1 MSASTILT
9 STRGLVRSSAF
20 LAATLALAATLPL
33 GVSAATPLAVWDRD
47 FSTMTSGTFTLS
59 ENGNTKGNGYL
70 QISGDNGILLT
81 STDALNVFTVIAR
94 CEGLDLSAEN
104 IQVLFTSYGA
114 ENSPDD
120 NKTGVILPATNAA
133 CRGIWASGAWDPSS
147 NTAGYDQFVHASVPS
162 NYTTLIYNHQQTNG
176 TYAYALGPTSDVD
189 DTVVC
194 TTLYSILGLRS
205 SGTVYKG
212 CAIGGLRGT
221 TSASL
226 LPATGLKITS
236 LAVFSGTLSEA
247 DMKGYI
253 FPSEIQN
260 INVSDDTTVSAINAQ
275 CDSTTYKAA
284 DVTVANG
291 VMITVNEA
299 FSANI
304 RSVSSA
310 GTITLSATSQPDAS
324 YLSHVDFSG
333 VQGGLLRSWLTP
345 GVVGFNF
352 NNNSGGNTSGA
363 LAEGTWHYDANSA
376 NGTSTA
382 MFADGLSTLTWASK
396 ELWSAGTGSILSGYL
411 DDGAKNGHGAEVYL
425 SNIPYATYDVII
437 YCNSD
442 SGNGNFHAKTVNGTT
457 YTWDS
462 AASAVVDGNAAWGK
476 SNLSIPVYGVNALR
490 IKNLTGPLSIYGGER
505 VGSSGTRGGI
515 AAIQIMPPDTPD
527 NINYYTLTLNGAATT
542 WSNGTWTLNGEPVS
556 APTSG
561 YVKIVATSSTAL
573 TVDSA
578 VSLAD
583 LVVTGAVNAVVNV
596 ATNDTGSLFTIKT
609 TVASGVF
616 QQGSPA
622 VLGATPTIVV
632 EDGATFDL
640 NGQIVNGG
648 NLFKLAGAGA
658 GNWPWSLTSS
668 GGEFPLGTLREISL
682 NANATIGGANRIR
695 FGLSGSSSHI
705 AYNTFTLRKT
715 GACELVLCNGRSATG
730 SVGTLDVAE
739 GEVTFTEFTCID
751 GYEDVYAHTAVIVRE
766 GATIRN
772 NTNRFIWMDSLNWLG
787 GEVISANP
795 FAITNAFEGSG
806 TTAKLRF
813 ASGAQATL
821 TGDLVITNSLE
832 LGSYGQNTGD
842 LSLVKAAEVNPVT
855 VTVSGTFTSAGSVS
869 VGAGV
874 TLNLGTNRP
883 TATFDV
889 DSGATLSVR
898 LQSNA
903 DVVSLSVN
911 AQPTNLVVYDADGV
925 PLDNARV
932 TYSDGVLTIMAH
944 LPTLPA
950 VGTVSFDTPE
960 RWEDSLMPSANG
972 DAIIE
977 LSGDAEITVSGTY
990 ALGNLT
996 VSGNGAVSFSGE
1008 GAITAANISLKNGAT
1023 LVRNSKISVV
1033 TGIVL
1038 DSGTVLRLNSVTESA
1053 AISGAGAVETYG
1065 TVVLAHAN
1073 TMTGGIT
1080 VKPGSALSASV
1091 AGAYGEYQTGWAYS
1105 SQRQVVVEDGGT
1117 VDINYIANADSIVA
1131 LTIAGKGVL
1140 ADGVYSGAVTYSG
1153 ANALTGG
1160 SRQLSSLVL
1169 TGDALVDLG
1178 AGWGLVHHQWGNARL
1193 GLNRHTL
1200 TVRGTTTF
1208 PLSNL
1213 NNLNGAA
1220 TTGTLVLDGATL
1232 ELTGNAACNLAGVD
1246 IISKGC
1252 ASNHIATAPS
1262 ALGSFTLKPS
1272 ASGTIAGVWNLPSGC
1287 VPSLDTSNIDP
1298 AVLTDGQVLTL
1309 FTAPAALSS
1318 STISVN
1324 AGARFTT
1331 EIVDNTVIATVKAGM
1346 PANYVHY
1353 DFNAGTDKDTA
1364 RAADSF
1370 AKIDIGGEAAG
1381 GGSNGRAAIVYND
1394 WGTAT
1399 RYTPYWDTY
1408 TAVDLSAAGKS
1419 PLHAGEM
1426 TVTAAAKL
1434 NQTNMILWG
1443 LGTAYNG
1450 NAAIGL
1456 VSLTATSAA
1465 IVTRDV
1471 SGGIDTVVTISNT
1484 EDLTKGYHF
1493 FAVVANGAGTKL
1505 YVDNALASSEK
1516 VVPQKIGQYGQLGS
1530 FHNGAQNVDAPGAN
1544 LVGAA
1549 GFLLDDFR
1557 IYDATLSQAEIR
1569 AIKREVCPDPLFIR
1583 LR

>member
-1 MSASTILT
+1 M
-9 STRGLVRSSAF
+9 
-20 LAATLALAATLPL
+20 
-33 GVSAATPLAVWDRD
+33 AATPVAVWDGD
-47 FSTMTSGTFTLS
+47 FGTSAKTGTDGKTYTLVLPSGSESWVQADGTLKIGSGNQSAYINLQVGSDYNLAQGTKISVLMEYTNAVAQTGAAPIYLQADAYFGLKTKDSSLDVVGDYWGVTYPTTGDVVTTMPSDGCILMVYPQGGGAVQVYSATTRTGLSDASAGGNITGLAFSNKYLQKIGIGGTFTDGSAKNLKNF
-59 ENGNTKGNGYL
+59 ENLVIKKVAVF
-70 QISGDNGILLT
+70 T
-81 STDALNVFTVIAR
+81 SAITATDA
-94 CEGLDLSAEN
+94 
-104 IQVLFTSYGA
+104 
-114 ENSPDD
+114 
-120 NKTGVILPATNAA
+120 AA
-133 CRGIWASGAWDPSS
+133 
-147 NTAGYDQFVHASVPS
+147 Y
-162 NYTTLIYNHQQTNG
+162 Y
-176 TYAYALGPTSDVD
+176 
-189 DTVVC
+189 
-194 TTLYSILGLRS
+194 
-205 SGTVYKG
+205 
-212 CAIGGLRGT
+212 
-221 TSASL
+221 
-226 LPATGLKITS
+226 
-236 LAVFSGTLSEA
+236 
-247 DMKGYI
+247 
-253 FPSEIQN
+253 FPSEIQT
-260 INVSDDTTVSAINAQ
+260 INVDSATTVSAINAQ
-275 CDSTTYKAA
+275 FDSANYKVA

-542 WSNGTWTLNGEPVS
+542 WSSGTWTLNGEPVS

-578 VSLAD
+578 VNLAD
-583 LVVTGAVNAVVNV
+583 LVVTGAVDAVVNV
-596 ATNDTGSLFTIKT
+596 ATNDTGSLFAIKA
-609 TVASGVF
+609 TVAGGVF

-640 NGQIVNGG
+640 NGQIVNGV

-658 GNWPWSLTSS
+658 GNWPWALTSS

-682 NANATIGGANRIR
+682 NGNTTIGGANRIR
-695 FGLSGSSSHI
+695 FGLSGYSSHI
-705 AYNTFTLRKT
+705 AYNNFTLTKT
-715 GACELVLCNGRSATG
+715 GAGELLLCNGRSATD
-730 SVGTLDVAE
+730 SVGTLDVAA

-751 GYEDVYAHTAVIVRE
+751 GYEDVYAHTTVIVRE

-795 FAITNAFEGSG
+795 FAITNVFEGSG

-874 TLNLGTNRP
+874 TLNIGKNRP
-883 TATFDV
+883 TATFNV
-889 DSGATLSVR
+889 DDDATLAVQ

-911 AQPTNLVVYDADGV
+911 AQQPANLNLVVYDADGV

-977 LSGDAEITVSGTY
+977 LSGDARITVDGTY
-990 ALGNLT
+990 QIGTLT
-996 VSGNGAVSFSGE
+996 ISGAGTATFAGDGSVTAV
-1008 GAITAANISLKNGAT
+1008 NISLKNGAALT
-1023 LVRNSKISVV
+1023 RNSKISAT
-1033 TGIVL
+1033 TGIAL
-1038 DSGTVLRLNSVTESA
+1038 DSGTVLKLDGVTESA
-1053 AISGAGAVETYG
+1053 AISGAGSVVTYG

-1080 VKPGSALSASV
+1080 VKTGSLLSAST
-1091 AGAYGEYQTGWAYS
+1091 AGAYGEYSTSWAYTA
-1105 SQRQVVVEDGGT
+1105 QRQVIVENGGT
-1117 VDINYIANADSIVA
+1117 VDINYIANADSAVA
-1131 LTIAGKGVL
+1131 LVIAGKGVL
-1140 ADGVYSGAVTYSG
+1140 VDGEYAGAVKYSGP
-1153 ANALTGG
+1153 NAITGG
-1160 SRQLSSLVL
+1160 SRQISSLVL
-1169 TGDALVDLG
+1169 MDDALVDLG
-1178 AGWGLVHHQWGNARL
+1178 AGWGLIHSGWSNARL
-1193 GLNRHTL
+1193 GLNGHTL
-1200 TVRGTTTF
+1200 TVRGTSVF
-1208 PLSNL
+1208 PIANL
-1213 NNLNGAA
+1213 NTASGAT
-1220 TTGTLVLDGATL
+1220 TTGTLILDGATL
-1232 ELTGNAACNLAGVD
+1232 EVTSNTGSDLSGID
-1246 IISKGC
+1246 IIAKGC
-1252 ASNHIATAPS
+1252 ASNHIATAPTHI
-1262 ALGSFTLKPS
+1262 GSFTLKPS
-1272 ASGTIAGVWNLPSGC
+1272 ATGTVAGVWNLPSGF

-1298 AVLTDGQVLTL
+1298 AGLSDGQVLTL
-1309 FTAPAALSS
+1309 FTAPSALSS

-1324 AGARFTT
+1324 AGGRFTT
-1331 EIVDNTVIATVKAGM
+1331 AIVDNTVVATFKAGM

-1353 DFNAGTDKDTA
+1353 DFNGGTDKDTA

-1370 AKIDIGGEAAG
+1370 AKIDIGGEAGG
-1381 GGSNGRAAIVYND
+1381 GGSNGRAAIVYNA
-1394 WGTAT
+1394 GST
-1399 RYTPYWDTY
+1399 RYTPYWNTY
-1408 TAVDLSAAGKS
+1408 TPVDLSATGKS
-1419 PLHAGEM
+1419 PMHACEM
-1426 TVTAAAKL
+1426 TVTAVAKL
-1434 NQTNMILWG
+1434 KQTNMIIWG
-1443 LGTAYNG
+1443 LGTTANSG
-1450 NAAIGL
+1450 NAIIGL
-1456 VSLTATSAA
+1456 VALSPTSAA
-1465 IVTRDV
+1465 VVTKSAAGV
-1471 SGGIDTVVTISNT
+1471 VDTVVTVST
-1484 EDLTKGYHF
+1484 TSDLTNGYHF
-1493 FAVVANGAGTKL
+1493 FAVVANASGTTL
-1505 YVDNALASSEK
+1505 YVDNAQASSEK
-1516 VVPQKIGQYGQLGS
+1516 MLPQEIGQYGQLGS

-1549 GFLLDDFR
+1549 GFRLDDFR
-1557 IYDATLSQAEIR
+1557 IYDVSLVESEIR
-1569 AIKREVCPDPLFIR
+1569 AVKREVCPDPLFIR

>member
-1 MSASTILT
+1 MSVSTILT
-9 STRGLVRSSAF
+9 SKRTISAIVCS
-20 LAATLALAATLPL
+20 LSIAAM
-33 GVSAATPLAVWDRD
+33 AATPVAVWDGD
-47 FSTMTSGTFTLS
+47 FGTSAKTGTDGKTYTLVLPSGSESWVQADGTLKIGSGNQSAYINLQVGSDYNLAQGTKISVLMEYTNAVAQTGAAPIYLQADAYFGLKTKDSSLDVVGDYWGVTYPTTGDVVTTMPSDGCILMVYPQGGGAVQVYSATTRTGLSDASAGGNITGLAFSNKYLQKIGIGGTFTDGSAKNLKNF
-59 ENGNTKGNGYL
+59 ENLVIKKVAVF
-70 QISGDNGILLT
+70 T
-81 STDALNVFTVIAR
+81 SAITATDA
-94 CEGLDLSAEN
+94 
-104 IQVLFTSYGA
+104 
-114 ENSPDD
+114 
-120 NKTGVILPATNAA
+120 AA
-133 CRGIWASGAWDPSS
+133 
-147 NTAGYDQFVHASVPS
+147 Y
-162 NYTTLIYNHQQTNG
+162 Y
-176 TYAYALGPTSDVD
+176 
-189 DTVVC
+189 
-194 TTLYSILGLRS
+194 
-205 SGTVYKG
+205 
-212 CAIGGLRGT
+212 
-221 TSASL
+221 
-226 LPATGLKITS
+226 
-236 LAVFSGTLSEA
+236 
-247 DMKGYI
+247 
-253 FPSEIQN
+253 FPSEIQT
-260 INVSDDTTVSAINAQ
+260 INVDSATTVSAINAQ
-275 CDSTTYKAA
+275 FDSANYKVA

-345 GVVGFNF
+345 GVVGFNFNF

-527 NINYYTLTLNGAATT
+527 NINYYTLTLNGTATT
-542 WSNGTWTLNGEPVS
+542 WSSGTWTLNGESVA

-561 YVKIVATSSTAL
+561 YVEIVASASTAL
-573 TVDSA
+573 TVDQA
-578 VSLAD
+578 VSLSE
-583 LVVTGAVNAVVNV
+583 LKVGGGENVVVNV
-596 ATNDTGSLFTIKT
+596 ATNDVGSIYALKASIE
-609 TVASGVF
+609 SGVF

-622 VLGATPTIVV
+622 VLGETPTITVKG
-632 EDGATFDL
+632 GATFDL
-640 NGQIVNGG
+640 NGLVVAEVNK
-648 NLFKLAGAGA
+648 FYIAGAGA
-658 GNWPWSLTSS
+658 GNWPWAITSS

-682 NANATIGGANRIR
+682 NANATIGGANRIHY
-695 FGLSGSSSHI
+695 GKSGTQSHI
-705 AYNTFTLRKT
+705 AFNTFTLTKT
-715 GACELVLCNGRSATG
+715 GAGELVVCNGRSAIG
-730 SVGTLDVAE
+730 SVGTFDVVG
-739 GEVTFTEFTCID
+739 GEVTFAEFTCLD
-751 GYEDVYAHTAVIVRE
+751 GYEETYAHTTVIVRE
-766 GATIRN
+766 GTTIRN
-772 NTNRFIWMDSLNWLG
+772 NTNRFIWMDTLNWLG
-787 GEVISANP
+787 GELVSAEP

-832 LGSYGQNTGD
+832 LGSYNQDSGN
-842 LSLVKAAEVNPVT
+842 LSLVKADGINPVT
-855 VTVSGTFTSAGSVS
+855 VTVSGTFSSAGSVS
-869 VGAGV
+869 IGAGI
-874 TLNLGTNRP
+874 TFNLGKNRP
-883 TATFDV
+883 TATFNV
-889 DSGATLSVR
+889 DNDATLSVQ

-903 DVVSLSVN
+903 DVIGLSAS
-911 AQPTNLVVYDADGV
+911 AQPANLIVYDADGV
-925 PLDNARV
+925 QMDNPRV
-932 TYSDGVLTIMAH
+932 TYSSGVLTIMAH
-944 LPTLPA
+944 LPTLLA
-950 VGTVSFDTPE
+950 SGSVVFDTDSS
-960 RWEDSLMPSANG
+960 WEDSLMPTANG

-1023 LVRNSKISVV
+1023 LVRNSKISAA
-1033 TGIVL
+1033 TGIAL

-1193 GLNRHTL
+1193 GLNSHTL

-1232 ELTGNAACNLAGVD
+1232 ELTGNTACNLAGVD

-1287 VPSLDTSNIDP
+1287 VPSL
-1298 AVLTDGQVLTL
+1298 
-1309 FTAPAALSS
+1309 
-1318 STISVN
+1318 
-1324 AGARFTT
+1324 
-1331 EIVDNTVIATVKAGM
+1331 
-1346 PANYVHY
+1346 
-1353 DFNAGTDKDTA
+1353 
-1364 RAADSF
+1364 
-1370 AKIDIGGEAAG
+1370 
-1381 GGSNGRAAIVYND
+1381 
-1394 WGTAT
+1394 
-1399 RYTPYWDTY
+1399 
-1408 TAVDLSAAGKS
+1408 
-1419 PLHAGEM
+1419 
-1426 TVTAAAKL
+1426 
-1434 NQTNMILWG
+1434 
-1443 LGTAYNG
+1443 
-1450 NAAIGL
+1450 
-1456 VSLTATSAA
+1456 
-1465 IVTRDV
+1465 
-1471 SGGIDTVVTISNT
+1471 
-1484 EDLTKGYHF
+1484 
-1493 FAVVANGAGTKL
+1493 
-1505 YVDNALASSEK
+1505 ASS
-1516 VVPQKIGQYGQLGS
+1516 
-1530 FHNGAQNVDAPGAN
+1530 
-1544 LVGAA
+1544 
-1549 GFLLDDFR
+1549 FR
-1557 IYDATLSQAEIR
+1557 
-1569 AIKREVCPDPLFIR
+1569 
-1583 LR
+1583 

>member
-1 MSASTILT
+1 MSVSTILT
-9 STRGLVRSSAF
+9 SKRTISAIVCS
-20 LAATLALAATLPL
+20 LSIAAM
-33 GVSAATPLAVWDRD
+33 AATPVAVWDGD
-47 FSTMTSGTFTLS
+47 FGTSAKTGTDGKTYTLVLPSGSESWVQADGTLKIGSGNQSAYINLQVGSDYNLAQGTKISVLMEYTNAVAQTGAAPIYLQADAYFGLKTKDSSLDVVGDYWGVTYPTTGDVVTTMPSDGCILMVYPQGGGAVQVYSATTRTGLSDASAGGNITGLAFSNKYLQKIGIGGTFTDGSAKNLKNF
-59 ENGNTKGNGYL
+59 ENLVIKKVAVF
-70 QISGDNGILLT
+70 T
-81 STDALNVFTVIAR
+81 SAITATDA
-94 CEGLDLSAEN
+94 
-104 IQVLFTSYGA
+104 
-114 ENSPDD
+114 
-120 NKTGVILPATNAA
+120 AA
-133 CRGIWASGAWDPSS
+133 
-147 NTAGYDQFVHASVPS
+147 Y
-162 NYTTLIYNHQQTNG
+162 Y
-176 TYAYALGPTSDVD
+176 
-189 DTVVC
+189 
-194 TTLYSILGLRS
+194 
-205 SGTVYKG
+205 
-212 CAIGGLRGT
+212 
-221 TSASL
+221 
-226 LPATGLKITS
+226 
-236 LAVFSGTLSEA
+236 
-247 DMKGYI
+247 
-253 FPSEIQN
+253 FPSEIQT
-260 INVSDDTTVSAINAQ
+260 INVDSATTVSAINAQ
-275 CDSTTYKAA
+275 FDSANYKVA

-363 LAEGTWHYDANSA
+363 LTEGTWHYDANSA

-542 WSNGTWTLNGEPVS
+542 WSSGTWTLNGEPVS

-578 VSLAD
+578 VNLAD
-583 LVVTGAVNAVVNV
+583 LVVTGAVDAVVNV
-596 ATNDTGSLFTIKT
+596 ATNDTGSLFAIKA
-609 TVASGVF
+609 TVAGGVF

-640 NGQIVNGG
+640 NGQIVNGV

-658 GNWPWSLTSS
+658 GNWPWALTSS

-682 NANATIGGANRIR
+682 NGNTTIGGANRIR
-695 FGLSGSSSHI
+695 FGLSGYSSHI
-705 AYNTFTLRKT
+705 AYNNFTLTKT
-715 GACELVLCNGRSATG
+715 GAGELLLCNGRSATD
-730 SVGTLDVAE
+730 SVGTLDVAA

-751 GYEDVYAHTAVIVRE
+751 GYEDVYAHTTVIVRE

-795 FAITNAFEGSG
+795 FAITNVFEGSG

-874 TLNLGTNRP
+874 TLNIGKNRP
-883 TATFDV
+883 TATFNV
-889 DSGATLSVR
+889 DDDATLAVQ

-911 AQPTNLVVYDADGV
+911 AQQPANLNLVVYDADGV

-977 LSGDAEITVSGTY
+977 LSGDARITVDGTY
-990 ALGNLT
+990 QIGTLT
-996 VSGNGAVSFSGE
+996 ISGAGTATFAGDGSVTAV
-1008 GAITAANISLKNGAT
+1008 NISLKNGAALT
-1023 LVRNSKISVV
+1023 RNSKISAT
-1033 TGIVL
+1033 TGIAL
-1038 DSGTVLRLNSVTESA
+1038 DSGTVLKLDGVTESA
-1053 AISGAGAVETYG
+1053 AISGAGSVVTYG

-1080 VKPGSALSASV
+1080 VKTGSLLSAST
-1091 AGAYGEYQTGWAYS
+1091 AGAYGEYSTSWAYTA
-1105 SQRQVVVEDGGT
+1105 QRQVIVENGGT
-1117 VDINYIANADSIVA
+1117 VDINYIANADSAVA
-1131 LTIAGKGVL
+1131 LVIAGKGVL
-1140 ADGVYSGAVTYSG
+1140 VDGEYAGAVKYSGP
-1153 ANALTGG
+1153 NAITGG
-1160 SRQLSSLVL
+1160 SRQISSLVL
-1169 TGDALVDLG
+1169 MDDALVDLG
-1178 AGWGLVHHQWGNARL
+1178 AGWGLIHSGWSNARL
-1193 GLNRHTL
+1193 GLNGHTL
-1200 TVRGTTTF
+1200 TVRGTSVF
-1208 PLSNL
+1208 PIANL
-1213 NNLNGAA
+1213 NTASGAT
-1220 TTGTLVLDGATL
+1220 TTGTLILDGATL
-1232 ELTGNAACNLAGVD
+1232 EVTSNTGSDLSGID
-1246 IISKGC
+1246 IIAKGC
-1252 ASNHIATAPS
+1252 ASNHIATAPTHI
-1262 ALGSFTLKPS
+1262 GSFTLKPS
-1272 ASGTIAGVWNLPSGC
+1272 ATGTVAGVWNLPSGF

-1298 AVLTDGQVLTL
+1298 AGLSDGQVLTL
-1309 FTAPAALSS
+1309 FTAPSALSS

-1324 AGARFTT
+1324 AGGRFTT
-1331 EIVDNTVIATVKAGM
+1331 AIVDNTVVATFKAGM

-1353 DFNAGTDKDTA
+1353 DFNGGTDKDTA

-1370 AKIDIGGEAAG
+1370 AKIDIGGEAGG
-1381 GGSNGRAAIVYND
+1381 GGSNGRAAIVYNA
-1394 WGTAT
+1394 GST
-1399 RYTPYWDTY
+1399 RYTPYWNTY
-1408 TAVDLSAAGKS
+1408 TPVDLSATGKS
-1419 PLHAGEM
+1419 PMHACEM
-1426 TVTAAAKL
+1426 TVTAVAKL
-1434 NQTNMILWG
+1434 KQTNMIIWG
-1443 LGTAYNG
+1443 LGTTANSG
-1450 NAAIGL
+1450 NAIIGL
-1456 VSLTATSAA
+1456 VALSPTSAA
-1465 IVTRDV
+1465 VVTKSAAGV
-1471 SGGIDTVVTISNT
+1471 VDTVVTVST
-1484 EDLTKGYHF
+1484 TSDLTNGYHF
-1493 FAVVANGAGTKL
+1493 FAVVANASGTTL
-1505 YVDNALASSEK
+1505 YVDNAQASSEK
-1516 VVPQKIGQYGQLGS
+1516 MLPQEIGQYGQLGS

-1549 GFLLDDFR
+1549 GFRLDDFR
-1557 IYDATLSQAEIR
+1557 IYDVSLVESEIR
-1569 AIKREVCPDPLFIR
+1569 AVKREVCPDPLFIR